1 MAKAEIKS
9 KTTILVMIDE
19 GLCDVRQM
27 RKVVVDRANS
37 KLMKCSSMYPAMKQ
51 CEKQWQKKI

>member
-1 MAKAEIKS
+1 
-9 KTTILVMIDE
+9 MIDE

-51 CEKQWQKKI
+51 CEKQWQKENLNGV